1 MNRLIDLSDYNNNNN
16 NNNNNKVRRFGSEN
30 DLKFSVEGRGVSD
43 SMENHR
49 ALSILGEK

>member
-30 DLKFSVEGRGVSD
+30 DLKFHAIVFS
-43 SMENHR
+43 N
-49 ALSILGEK
+49 